1 MPIMKAKEVNN
12 LQRLVE
18 DYWRLFLKNDP
29 HGEPPEFFVNVVD
42 YLEREHRLLFNT
54 YSHRWIDT

>member
-1 MPIMKAKEVNN
+1 MKAEEVTN

-18 DYWRLFLKNDP
+18 AYWQLFTEQNP
-29 HGEPPEFFVNVVD
+29 EGEPPEYFIDVVD

-54 YSHRWIDT
+54 FSHRWIDT

>member
-1 MPIMKAKEVNN
+1 MKAKEVIN

-18 DYWRLFLKNDP
+18 AHWQLFTEKDP
-29 HGEPPEFFVNVVD
+29 EGEPPEYFIDIID

-54 YSHRWIDT
+54 FSHRWIDT